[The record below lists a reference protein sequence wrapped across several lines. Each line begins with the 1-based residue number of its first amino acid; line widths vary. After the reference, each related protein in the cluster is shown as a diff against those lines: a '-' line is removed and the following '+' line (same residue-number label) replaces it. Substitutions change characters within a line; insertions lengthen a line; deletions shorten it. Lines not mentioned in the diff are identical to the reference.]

1 VKLLMTKGRPP
12 IVTDADPPQKHY
24 IVDVL
29 IKVASDSVVEKKTTS
44 SGLSPPPAGDAGRV
58 VIIGVL
64 LTTVQAISQLRIK
77 LPQDL
82 RSQEQKNTAYKAIG
96 EIKKRM
102 PNGPA
107 LLDPIKNMGINDK
120 SFRDLI
126 KVSYHYGTR
135 ADGSK
140 SHYSR
145 TRFRLSL
152 SPALLLCLRCTTHLI
167 VNRLQSTTSNPSNE
181 SSTRYMISFILKSS
195 NRERGFF
202 VDLALRLQMML
213 SR

>member
-1 VKLLMTKGRPP
+1 MILNNTDKQGRPP
-12 IVTDADPPQKHY
+12 IVTEADPPQKHY
-24 IVDVL
+24 VVDVL
-29 IKVASDSVVEKKTTS
+29 IKVASDSVIEKKTTS
-44 SGLSPPPAGDAGRV
+44 SGLSPPPKGDAGRV

-77 LPQDL
+77 VPQDL

-126 KVSYHYGTR
+126 KVSFESPKHVLMY
-135 ADGSK
+135 SK
-140 SHYSR
+140 SHYLK
-145 TRFRLSL
+145 TRFKLY
-152 SPALLLCLRCTTHLI
+152 PCLARQPYLNYTTYSI
-167 VNRLQSTTSNPSNE
+167 VNKLQSTTSN
-181 SSTRYMISFILKSS
+181 R
-195 NRERGFF
+195 
-202 VDLALRLQMML
+202 
-213 SR
+213 

>member
-1 VKLLMTKGRPP
+1 M
-12 IVTDADPPQKHY
+12 TDADPPQKHY

-64 LTTVQAISQLRIK
+64 LSTVQAISQLRIK

-126 KVSYHYGTR
+126 KV
-135 ADGSK
+135 
-140 SHYSR
+140 
-145 TRFRLSL
+145 
-152 SPALLLCLRCTTHLI
+152 CLT
-167 VNRLQSTTSNPSNE
+167 Q
-181 SSTRYMISFILKSS
+181 
-195 NRERGFF
+195 
-202 VDLALRLQMML
+202 
-213 SR
+213 

>member
-1 VKLLMTKGRPP
+1 V
-12 IVTDADPPQKHY
+12 
-24 IVDVL
+24 VDVL
-29 IKVASDSVVEKKTTS
+29 IKVASDSVIEKKTTS
-44 SGLSPPPAGDAGRV
+44 SGLSPPPKGDAGRV

-77 LPQDL
+77 VPQDL

-126 KVSYHYGTR
+126 KVSGVLKQWLMY
-135 ADGSK
+135 SK
-140 SHYSR
+140 SRCWR
-145 TRFRLSL
+145 TRSKRSPCPAHQTFLSY
-152 SPALLLCLRCTTHLI
+152 TTCSI
-167 VNRLQSTTSNPSNE
+167 VNKLPSI
-181 SSTRYMISFILKSS
+181 T
-195 NRERGFF
+195 
-202 VDLALRLQMML
+202 
-213 SR
+213 

>member
-1 VKLLMTKGRPP
+1 M
-12 IVTDADPPQKHY
+12 
-24 IVDVL
+24 VDVL
-29 IKVASDSVVEKKTTS
+29 IKVASDSVIEKKTTS
-44 SGLSPPPAGDAGRV
+44 SGLSPPPKGDAGRV

-77 LPQDL
+77 VPQDL

-126 KVSYHYGTR
+126 KVSRCRGTV
-135 ADGSK
+135 AD
-140 SHYSR
+140 
-145 TRFRLSL
+145 
-152 SPALLLCLRCTTHLI
+152 
-167 VNRLQSTTSNPSNE
+167 V
-181 SSTRYMISFILKSS
+181 
-195 NRERGFF
+195 
-202 VDLALRLQMML
+202 
-213 SR
+213 

>member
-1 VKLLMTKGRPP
+1 
-12 IVTDADPPQKHY
+12 VTDADPPQKHY

-44 SGLSPPPAGDAGRV
+44 SGLSPPPSGDAGRV

-64 LTTVQAISQLRIK
+64 LSTVQAISQLRIK

-126 KVSYHYGTR
+126 KVCYTLR
-135 ADGSK
+135 TVADDSK
-140 SHYSR
+140 LRYSR
-145 TRFRLSL
+145 TRSKPYLF
-152 SPALLLCLRCTTHLI
+152 PARHRFQRYMTYST
-167 VNRLQSTTSNPSNE
+167 VNKLQSTTSRP
-181 SSTRYMISFILKSS
+181 
-195 NRERGFF
+195 
-202 VDLALRLQMML
+202 
-213 SR
+213 

>member
-1 VKLLMTKGRPP
+1 
-12 IVTDADPPQKHY
+12 VTDADPPQKHY

-29 IKVASDSVVEKKTTS
+29 IKVASDSVIEKKTTS

-102 PNGPA
+102 PDGPA

-126 KVSYHYGTR
+126 KVRPHSHAI

-140 SHYSR
+140 SLYLR
-145 TRFRLSL
+145 TRSRHCP
-152 SPALLLCLRCTTHLI
+152 SPARHPFLRYTISLI
-167 VNRLQSTTSNPSNE
+167 ENKPPSTTSRHSSE
-181 SSTRYMISFILKSS
+181 SSTLYTIFCILK
-195 NRERGFF
+195 N
-202 VDLALRLQMML
+202 
-213 SR
+213 

>member
-1 VKLLMTKGRPP
+1 MPSRSIGKKRSRNTMNSDSCSRRRDKISRLSSPILRIHYLSSTLVDWSRFEMEMPTLDGVWLSPTTRSSIQRYAHPPCPGRSADKQGRPP

-64 LTTVQAISQLRIK
+64 LSTVQAISQLRIK

-126 KVSYHYGTR
+126 KVCR
-135 ADGSK
+135 N
-140 SHYSR
+140 
-145 TRFRLSL
+145 L
-152 SPALLLCLRCTTHLI
+152 
-167 VNRLQSTTSNPSNE
+167 
-181 SSTRYMISFILKSS
+181 
-195 NRERGFF
+195 
-202 VDLALRLQMML
+202 
-213 SR
+213 

>member
-1 VKLLMTKGRPP
+1 
-12 IVTDADPPQKHY
+12 VTDADPPQKHY

-58 VIIGVL
+58 VIIGV
-64 LTTVQAISQLRIK
+64 
-77 LPQDL
+77 
-82 RSQEQKNTAYKAIG
+82 QEQKNTAYKAIG

-126 KVSYHYGTR
+126 KV
-135 ADGSK
+135 
-140 SHYSR
+140 
-145 TRFRLSL
+145 
-152 SPALLLCLRCTTHLI
+152 CLKI
-167 VNRLQSTTSNPSNE
+167 VNS
-181 SSTRYMISFILKSS
+181 
-195 NRERGFF
+195 G
-202 VDLALRLQMML
+202 
-213 SR
+213 

>member
-1 VKLLMTKGRPP
+1 V
-12 IVTDADPPQKHY
+12 
-24 IVDVL
+24 VDVL
-29 IKVASDSVVEKKTTS
+29 IKVASDSVIEKKTTS
-44 SGLSPPPAGDAGRV
+44 SGLSPPPKGDAGRV

-77 LPQDL
+77 VPQDL

-126 KVSYHYGTR
+126 KVSGVLRQWLMY
-135 ADGSK
+135 SK
-140 SHYSR
+140 SLFWR
-145 TRFRLSL
+145 TRSKR
-152 SPALLLCLRCTTHLI
+152 SPCPAHRTFLGYTTCSI
-167 VNRLQSTTSNPSNE
+167 VNKLQSTT
-181 SSTRYMISFILKSS
+181 L
-195 NRERGFF
+195 NR
-202 VDLALRLQMML
+202 
-213 SR
+213 

>member
-1 VKLLMTKGRPP
+1 
-12 IVTDADPPQKHY
+12 VTDADPPQKHY

-29 IKVASDSVVEKKTTS
+29 IKVASDSVVEKKTTT

-126 KVSYHYGTR
+126 KVCQICSQWLMIANRATR
-135 ADGSK
+135 EQD
-140 SHYSR
+140 
-145 TRFRLSL
+145 
-152 SPALLLCLRCTTHLI
+152 PDP
-167 VNRLQSTTSNPSNE
+167 TSFQLTIA
-181 SSTRYMISFILKSS
+181 SSTIRS
-195 NRERGFF
+195 
-202 VDLALRLQMML
+202 V
-213 SR
+213 

>member
-1 VKLLMTKGRPP
+1 MEMPISDGVWLSPTTRLLIQRYVQAPSSRRSADIQGRPP

-64 LTTVQAISQLRIK
+64 LSTVQAISQLRIK

-126 KVSYHYGTR
+126 KV
-135 ADGSK
+135 
-140 SHYSR
+140 
-145 TRFRLSL
+145 
-152 SPALLLCLRCTTHLI
+152 CLT
-167 VNRLQSTTSNPSNE
+167 Q
-181 SSTRYMISFILKSS
+181 
-195 NRERGFF
+195 
-202 VDLALRLQMML
+202 
-213 SR
+213 